1 MESRR
6 HRRQVVRPLT
16 MLSEELEKMVL
27 SYVPP
32 LPNYVTWQLVCRRW
46 RAMLLSLPAFD
57 VNFDLV
63 RPVDNGT
70 RYLTLLQRWPMLRSV
85 TMTRDIF
92 VSNELTWQL
101 GLSQLAHLQHV
112 SLRHTHTKVLQEL
125 FKACHSLRT
134 VSVLGCS
141 DARLPTVKTS
151 LPFLQKLELQAAS
164 LANNSSIVSI
174 LRNAPQLTHLV
185 VSAANDVTSQVLA
198 QLAASCP
205 LIHQVVLNQCGL
217 MVASQVDT
225 FVRTFHAQLTW
236 LDLSHSR
243 DLKTFCINDEHS
255 LVFDK
260 LQVLVVDNTLIR
272 DSVLQTARCPHLDV
286 LSIQNCRCITDAGV
300 VSFAVANAGAPLT
313 VFEAK
318 NTAITDVSIN
328 ALAQSMPLL
337 THVGVESCR
346 GVSRAVR
353 QRCALQ
359 CHTHAMSYER
369 VLVATN
375 ASAYRKDNVGVDF
388 AAKPIKK
395 TSAGL
400 LPYGLDEDYNPRD
413 HHQEF
418 EEDDT
423 DASQRRGRN
432 APGSR
437 PATPRRNTRR

>member
-1 MESRR
+1 
-6 HRRQVVRPLT
+6 

-185 VSAANDVTSQVLA
+185 VSGTS
-198 QLAASCP
+198 
-205 LIHQVVLNQCGL
+205 
-217 MVASQVDT
+217 SQP
-225 FVRTFHAQLTW
+225 FI
-236 LDLSHSR
+236 LDQTSLCSR
-243 DLKTFCINDEHS
+243 
-255 LVFDK
+255 
-260 LQVLVVDNTLIR
+260 Q
-272 DSVLQTARCPHLDV
+272 
-286 LSIQNCRCITDAGV
+286 
-300 VSFAVANAGAPLT
+300 
-313 VFEAK
+313 
-318 NTAITDVSIN
+318 
-328 ALAQSMPLL
+328 
-337 THVGVESCR
+337 
-346 GVSRAVR
+346 
-353 QRCALQ
+353 
-359 CHTHAMSYER
+359 
-369 VLVATN
+369 
-375 ASAYRKDNVGVDF
+375 
-388 AAKPIKK
+388 
-395 TSAGL
+395 
-400 LPYGLDEDYNPRD
+400 
-413 HHQEF
+413 
-418 EEDDT
+418 
-423 DASQRRGRN
+423 
-432 APGSR
+432 
-437 PATPRRNTRR
+437 